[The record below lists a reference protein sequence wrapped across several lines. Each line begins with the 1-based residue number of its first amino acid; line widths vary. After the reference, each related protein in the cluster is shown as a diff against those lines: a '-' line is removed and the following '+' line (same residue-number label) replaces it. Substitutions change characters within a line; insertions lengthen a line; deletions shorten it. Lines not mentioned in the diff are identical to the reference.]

1 MESPQAQATASASR
15 SKPPTTP
22 VQTAAAIVSAL
33 ATIICCSC
41 LSWPVLS
48 LVLYGHDNS
57 WASFTY
63 STVMWWALV
72 YIIYSRFMSITSD
85 IFVLGDRLWLGQPI
99 LVQATAS
106 TVRSDESLPPLHFV
120 SSILEK
126 LAYIVFHLF
135 QCRKIAYYVRQGT
148 ESTEDAWFWAATSWA
163 LDYEFHCAIFYAF
176 TSTSHYCLGIIDR
189 MTVSPISKRAPDA

>member
-15 SKPPTTP
+15 PKPPTTP

-33 ATIICCSC
+33 ATIIFCLC

-48 LVLYGHDNS
+48 LVIYGHHNS

-72 YIIYSRFMSITSD
+72 YIIYSKFMSITSD

-99 LVQATAS
+99 SAQATAS
-106 TVRSDESLPPLHFV
+106 TVGSDESLPPLRFV

-126 LAYIVFHLF
+126 LAYIVFYLF
-135 QCRKIAYYVRQGT
+135 QFRQIAYYVRQGT
-148 ESTEDAWFWAATSWA
+148 ESTEDAWFWAATSWVLIYA
-163 LDYEFHCAIFYAF
+163 FHCAIFYAF
-176 TSTSHYCLGIIDR
+176 TSTSHYCLGFIDR
-189 MTVSPISKRAPDA
+189 IIVSPISKQAI